1 MTPQLSAALPH
12 QSLTPS
18 SITVTL
24 HKGGPKDYRML
35 KLCRRVALLNTL
47 GKLLKTVIV
56 TRISWAAEKGILPKG
71 RLGGRRGVCR
81 SRNQLILNQ
90 VYKAWSMN
98 RKVGILLLD
107 VSGAYDNVSHERLLY
122 NIKKL
127 KLGRFMPGFSPSCK
141 ATAPD
146 SDSWGSSNSDRLSHH
161 HRTPNTSVSGWT
173 STSISQR
180 TTKKSSRKP
189 TVPWKPSAASLDP
202 RGGTSLSAMRQIY
215 RAVVIP
221 QLFWGLAAWW
231 SPASG
236 NMPVAEQSR
245 VVRGFT
251 RIQKRAALMIS
262 GAFKSTSDAAL
273 DIELF
278 LTPINL
284 LMQQTIEE
292 TAIRIE
298 TGDQCQQEAK
308 PKRKEARRD
317 YTPRGVE
324 VEEERPIGAVK
335 DCTRAPP
342 PWETRIKC
350 VMEDGETAIQTHD
363 TI

>member
-146 SDSWGSSNSDRLSHH
+146 SDSWGSSTITPSSHAKYLGIWLDKHLDFTTHHKKVIAKANSTLEAFR
-161 HRTPNTSVSGWT
+161 GIAG
-173 STSISQR
+173 ST
-180 TTKKSSRKP
+180 
-189 TVPWKPSAASLDP
+189 W
-202 RGGTSLSAMRQIY
+202 GTSLSAMRQIY

-221 QLFWGLAAWW
+221 QLFW
-231 SPASG
+231 
-236 NMPVAEQSR
+236 
-245 VVRGFT
+245 
-251 RIQKRAALMIS
+251 
-262 GAFKSTSDAAL
+262 
-273 DIELF
+273 
-278 LTPINL
+278 
-284 LMQQTIEE
+284 
-292 TAIRIE
+292 
-298 TGDQCQQEAK
+298 
-308 PKRKEARRD
+308 
-317 YTPRGVE
+317 
-324 VEEERPIGAVK
+324 
-335 DCTRAPP
+335 
-342 PWETRIKC
+342 
-350 VMEDGETAIQTHD
+350 
-363 TI
+363 